1 MLVVRIIQAVGG
13 AAVPGLGMV
22 LVSRAYGPES
32 RGMALGVIAAT
43 IGVGSAAGPLLG
55 GVLSEL
61 MGWRFI
67 FFVTASVALTI
78 PFTIKALP
86 KFEQRSAGSLD
97 LIGGIGLGLMVA

>member
-1 MLVVRIIQAVGG
+1 MVRIIQAVGG